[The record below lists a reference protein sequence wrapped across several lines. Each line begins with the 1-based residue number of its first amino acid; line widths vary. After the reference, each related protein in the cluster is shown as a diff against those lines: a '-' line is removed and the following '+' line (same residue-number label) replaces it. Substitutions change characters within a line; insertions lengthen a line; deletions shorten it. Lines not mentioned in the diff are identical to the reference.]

1 MKRYLIFTFLL
12 ICSTR
17 VHAQFPSDCLPALRT
32 FAGTFAT
39 ANLRTSSN
47 LWSGGCVDN
56 SNISRSDGVMI
67 GAHCLQDSK
76 LAVTGGIISTSLR
89 VLDGIAPNVWPDYVY
104 TKNYKLMPLSE
115 VKTFIAT
122 NKHLPNTPS
131 EAEVKKE
138 GGFGVGSVLVN
149 HQEKIEEIFLHLISL
164 KEQADKLNQEFAV
177 LSKEETSLQLLFLE
191 KLLERKQTHRE
202 K

>member
-17 VHAQFPSDCLPALRT
+17 AHAQFPSECLPALKT
-32 FAGTFAT
+32 FASTFAT

-47 LWSGGCVDN
+47 LWSGGCADN
-56 SNISRSDGVMI
+56 SNIFRSDGVMI

-89 VLDGIAPNVWPDYVY
+89 VLDGISPNIWPDYVF

-115 VKTFIAT
+115 VKAFIAT

-131 EAEVKKE
+131 EAEIKKD
-138 GGFGVGSVLVN
+138 GGFGIGSVLVN
-149 HQEKIEEIFLHLISL
+149 HQEKLEEIFLHLIKL
-164 KEQADKLNQEFAV
+164 KEQANQLNTELKT
-177 LSKEETSLQLLFLE
+177 LSDEELALQLLFLE
-191 KLLERKQTHRE
+191 KLLERKQKHLE